1 MSDQA
6 RAELAPT
13 GTLRAA
19 INMMNPLLVT
29 GRTRDGGPAG
39 VAPDMASA
47 IAERLGVSVAH
58 LPFASPG
65 AVADA
70 AATGEW
76 DICLIAFEPKRA
88 ETIAF
93 APAYV
98 EIEVTYLVPANSPLE
113 TIEAVDAP
121 GVRIAVSDRSAYD
134 LYLTRSLKRAELCRA
149 HGLAGAFKLFA
160 DEGLDALAG
169 LRPALIENAESLP
182 GARVLD
188 GHYTSVGQAVGTLPG
203 RPAGLTFLKDFVLE
217 ARASGLIADLIA
229 RHGVTGRLQVASSD

>member
-1 MSDQA
+1 MLEQA

-29 GRTRDGGPAG
+29 GRTPDGGPDG

-47 IAERLGVSVAH
+47 IAERLGVPVVL
-58 LPFASPG
+58 LPFPSPG
-65 AVADA
+65 DVADA

-93 APAYV
+93 APPYV
-98 EIEVTYLVPANSPLE
+98 EIEATYLVPAGSPLGSVG
-113 TIEAVDAP
+113 AVDKP
-121 GVRIAVSDRSAYD
+121 GVRIAVSQRSAYD
-134 LYLTRSLKRAELCRA
+134 LYLSRSLNHAELCRA
-149 HGLAGAFKLFA
+149 HGLDGALKLFA

-169 LRPALIENAESLP
+169 LRPALLENAATLP
-182 GARVLD
+182 GASVLD
-188 GHYTSVGQAVGTLPG
+188 GGYTSVGQAVGCLPS
-203 RPAGLTFLKDFVLE
+203 RPAGSKFLTEFVNE
-217 ARASGLIADLIA
+217 ARVGGLVAGLIE
-229 RHGVTGRLQVASSD
+229 RHGVEGRLHVAADR